1 MTDRPIHF
9 GTDGWRGII
18 AEDFTF
24 DNVRVCAQAVA
35 DYVKEMGLKD
45 MLPMKVHDMEYKFVS
60 GEAHRARFVEL
71 TGLESVS
78 ALCCRR
84 ALNIRKKYKDIM
96 GTIEDMQ
103 GKIEQL
109 KNALDRIS
117 QIKTKEAEIVAGWNA
132 LLREVQEKAAEV
144 DSKLDTTEEL

>member
-1 MTDRPIHF
+1 MDFLQKKAKVFGGERSLPKLPELPKLTTEEELPAYPMLSRTTPDPVAKTVRNLKPITTL
-9 GTDGWRGII
+9 GTKSTVFI
-18 AEDFTF
+18 
-24 DNVRVCAQAVA
+24 
-35 DYVKEMGLKD
+35 
-45 MLPMKVHDMEYKFVS
+45 
-60 GEAHRARFVEL
+60 
-71 TGLESVS
+71 
-78 ALCCRR
+78 
-84 ALNIRKKYKDIM
+84 NIKKYKDIM